1 MFKKSLCLFIIFVLT
16 FSTTYAN
23 NVPAF
28 SNSDFENGQL
38 NGWQSVATAKSLDG
52 KLSIVSGDNT
62 GNSTKFLKYYERK
75 DKFSFPAFDVTDFL
89 LKNGTG
95 KYKASGKFKYSYPD
109 GADKS
114 DMTKYEPV
122 KSALLLL
129 RSQTKSSSIP
139 GLEKT
144 SFKSLKSFSSPIPE
158 TWYDFDVE
166 IEITDFTFGSGN
178 TYTDPIDSFFGV
190 RVDNENFDICID
202 DIKFEYIVEEKGLS
216 AEIFDDKV
224 NIKYSPKEV
233 ISKFGK
239 NDANAIILVY
249 TKENRLLNAFV
260 SEKLSSLT
268 NDIETVAL
276 NINSTEKAY
285 VKFIATNLKDKFE
298 TIYTKD
304 IAPKQAKLVLI
315 GDSICV
321 DYPLNHSYPIQGW
334 GYYMQEFLNENI
346 KVKNYAHGGYSTKTF
361 LEGEGNWNNILKT
374 LEKGDYVMVSLG
386 INDSSSNE
394 KYHTDTDKYV
404 ENLKKFA
411 ADTKSKG
418 AEIIFITPT
427 PGSWSENNSMQGR
440 SEFMRQAASE
450 ADAVLLDLN
459 AKLYGIFK
467 EMSNIDEVRYKYF
480 IPNNYLKDK
489 GMTDEQ
495 IANASGNVKTY
506 GYDYTHFN
514 PEGAK
519 LLATY
524 IFELLSET
532 NSDLNAYVK

>member
-1 MFKKSLCLFIIFVLT
+1 MFKKSLCLFIIFVLA

-52 KLSIVSGDNT
+52 KLNVVSGDNV
-62 GNSTKFLKYYERK
+62 GNSTKFLKYSQRK
-75 DKFSFPAFDVTDFL
+75 DKYSFPAIDVTDFL

-114 DMTKYEPV
+114 DTTKYEPV

-129 RSQTKSSSIP
+129 RSQTKSSNIK

-144 SFKSLKSFSSPIPE
+144 SFKALKSFSSPMPE

-166 IEITDFTFGSGN
+166 LEITDFTFGSGN
-178 TYTDPIDSFFGV
+178 TYTDPIGSFFGV

-202 DIKFEYIVEEKGLS
+202 DIKFEYIVEEKGIG
-216 AEIFDDKV
+216 AEIGDGKV
-224 NIKYSPKEV
+224 IIKYSPKEV
-233 ISKFGK
+233 ISKFK
-239 NDANAIILVY
+239 EADSKAIILVY
-249 TKENRLLNAFV
+249 SKQNKLLNVFI
-260 SEKLSSLT
+260 SDNLSSLT
-268 NDIETVAL
+268 SDIETVTM
-276 NINSTEKAY
+276 NIDTNEKAY
-285 VKFIATNLKDKFE
+285 VKIVATNKKDKFE
-298 TIYTKD
+298 TIYSKD
-304 IAPKQAKLVLI
+304 IEPKQAKLVLI

-361 LEGEGNWNNILKT
+361 LEGDGNWNGILKT

-411 ADTKSKG
+411 TDTKNKG

-440 SEFMRQAASE
+440 SEFMKQAAIE
-450 ADAVLLDLN
+450 ADAYLIDLN

-467 EMSNIDEVRYKYF
+467 EMGNLDEVRYKYF

-489 GMTDEQ
+489 GMTDDQ

-524 IFELLSET
+524 IFELLKET
-532 NSDLNAYVK
+532 SSTLNAYVK

>member
-1 MFKKSLCLFIIFVLT
+1 MLKKFMCLFMILILAVSNVYAGVL
-16 FSTTYAN
+16 
-23 NVPAF
+23 PAF
-28 SNSDFENGQL
+28 SDGDFENGNL
-38 NGWQSVATAKSLDG
+38 NGWQGVAAAESLNG
-52 KLSIVSGDNT
+52 KITVISENSI
-62 GNSTKFLKYYERK
+62 KYLKYYDRK
-75 DKFSFPAFDVTDFL
+75 DKYSFPAIDVTDFL

-114 DMTKYEPV
+114 DTTKYEPV
-122 KSALLLL
+122 KSALVLL
-129 RSQTKSSSIP
+129 RTQSKTSDIT
-139 GLEKT
+139 GLEKA
-144 SFKSLKSFSSPIPE
+144 SFKALKSFSSPVPE

-166 IEITDFTFGSGN
+166 LEITDFTFGSGN
-178 TYTDPIDSFFGV
+178 TYKDPYNAFFGI
-190 RVDNENFDICID
+190 RVDNENFDICVD
-202 DIKFEYIVEEKGLS
+202 DVKFEYITEEKGLQ
-216 AEIFDDKV
+216 AELID
-224 NIKYSPKEV
+224 NAAQIKYSAKEV
-233 ISKFGK
+233 ISKFGEE
-239 NDANAIILVY
+239 NAKALALIY
-249 TKENRLLNAFV
+249 SNQN
-260 SEKLSSLT
+260 KLIGVHINNNLSTST
-268 NDIETVAL
+268 SDTETFKI
-276 NINSTEKAY
+276 NIPSNEKAY
-285 VKFIATNLKDKFE
+285 VKLFATNAKDKFNL
-298 TIYTKD
+298 IYSKD
-304 IAPKQAKLVLI
+304 IGPKQAKLVLI

-334 GYYMQEFLNENI
+334 GYYMQDFLNENI
-346 KVKNYAHGGYSTKTF
+346 QVKNYAHGGYSTKTF
-361 LEGEGNWNNILKT
+361 LEGAGNWNGILQT

-411 ADTKSKG
+411 TDTRSKG

-440 SEFMRQAASE
+440 SEFMKQAAKE
-450 ADAVLLDLN
+450 ADVIVLDLN
-459 AKLYGIFK
+459 ARLYDIFK
-467 EMSNIDEVRYKYF
+467 EIGNLDEVRYKYF

-524 IFELLSET
+524 IFELLKET
-532 NSDLNAYVK
+532 SSGLNAYIK